1 MNSLTE
7 FTMAMAIALA
17 LGISIGT
24 FLGLMLKFDEVD
36 KRLKKLENKNETTH

>member
-1 MNSLTE
+1 MNSLPE

-36 KRLKKLENKNETTH
+36 KRLKKIRKQK